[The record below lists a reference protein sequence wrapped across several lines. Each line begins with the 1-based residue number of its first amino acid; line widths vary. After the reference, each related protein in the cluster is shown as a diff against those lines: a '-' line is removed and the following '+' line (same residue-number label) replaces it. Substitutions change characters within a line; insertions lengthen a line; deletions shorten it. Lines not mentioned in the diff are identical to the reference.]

1 MSKTVLICDDDQDIL
16 EVTKMVLEL
25 RGFEVATASDCTNI
39 VELVSNL
46 KPGVILM
53 DLWIPEEGGA
63 AATRL
68 LKATPETRDIPVIL
82 FSANNNLAKVV
93 DECGADDYLQKP
105 YNIDDLENKVAQLLQ
120 AAY

>member
-1 MSKTVLICDDDQDIL
+1 
-16 EVTKMVLEL
+16 MVLEL